1 MAQLILG
8 PTGSGKT
15 TYINSL
21 INKKIITYE
30 DLIFGFEIK
39 KSFFKIWSKGKRIS
53 KNSVVHY
60 NILNSFTDLNKI
72 KENKFLKNDK
82 VLNNILSYK
91 KVFDEVIVI
100 VAPINELILR
110 ASVRKKIEEKI
121 DGIYDK
127 NFWIEV
133 LKNIDLIDIYG
144 QLFDILEK
152 LEIKYK
158 ILFSS
163 ANDFKRIN
171 KDNILHNLKNI

>member
-15 TYINSL
+15 TYIDNL
-21 INKKIITYE
+21 INKKIIKYE

-39 KSFFKIWSKGKRIS
+39 KSFFKLWSKGKKIS

-60 NILNSFTDLNKI
+60 NILNSFTDLKKI
-72 KENKFLKNDK
+72 KETKFLKDDK
-82 VLNNILSYK
+82 ILNNILSHK
-91 KVFDEVIVI
+91 KIFNEVIII

-110 ASVRKKIEEKI
+110 ASVRRKIEKRI
-121 DGIYDK
+121 DGVYDK
-127 NFWIEV
+127 NFWIKV
-133 LKNIDLIDIYG
+133 LKTIDLNDVYN

-163 ANDFKRIN
+163 SNDFKQIN
-171 KDNILHNLKNI
+171 KDDILQNLKNI